1 MVRTRLAGMAPPSE
15 PDRMKPARVLHLID
29 SLHLGGA
36 QEVILTLVRG
46 SDPAK
51 FEHEVAT
58 LHGHGVYWD
67 RMQAAGFTLHSLSP
81 SKYIPLYIPNLIRLL
96 RHGQFDLLHCHLGAS
111 NILGKPLARWLGLP
125 AILSHDHTNDAQ
137 RIENRT
143 VFLLD
148 RWANRYADWFVAVSE
163 SCRNF
168 LIQSEDIPE
177 HKITLVANAIDS
189 DHYRPGTIPRLEA
202 RQKFSLPPE
211 APVLAGVGRLT
222 PQKNFLLFLDVVAD
236 LQREIPD
243 LHILLAGTGP
253 EDSLLRQHA
262 ASLGIADRVVFAGYV
277 ADSREVYAAADFLL
291 MPSRFEGL
299 PMTLLEAM
307 SSGLPVV
314 ASALDGIAEVIS
326 SGADG
331 VLAPPGDRD
340 GFVRAVCELWRNASA
355 RKTMG
360 QAARETIEA
369 RYSARRMVSQIEEIY
384 ARLLPASAR

>member
-1 MVRTRLAGMAPPSE
+1 
-15 PDRMKPARVLHLID
+15 MKPARVLHLID

-81 SKYIPLYIPNLIRLL
+81 SKYIPLYIPNLIRLI
-96 RHGQFDLLHCHLGAS
+96 RQGQFDLLHCHLGAS
-111 NILGKPLARWLGLP
+111 NIIGKPLGRRLGVP

-137 RIENRT
+137 RINNRA

-148 RWANRYADWFVAVSE
+148 RWANRHADWFVTVSE

-168 LIQSEDIPE
+168 LTKAEGIPE
-177 HKITLVANAIDS
+177 NKITLVPNAIDS
-189 DHYRPGTIPRLEA
+189 ERYRPVAVSRPDA
-202 RQKFSLPPE
+202 RREFSLP
-211 APVLAGVGRLT
+211 ADVPVLAGVGRLT
-222 PQKNFLLFLDVVAD
+222 PQKNFQLFLDVVAD

-243 LHILLAGTGP
+243 LHALLAGTGP

-277 ADSREVYAAADFLL
+277 ADSRKVYAAADLLL

-326 SGADG
+326 SGKDG
-331 VLAPPGDRD
+331 VLVAPGDRD
-340 GFVRAVCELWRNASA
+340 GFVRAVRDLWNDAPM
-355 RKTMG
+355 RKAMG
-360 QAARETIEA
+360 HVGRATIEA

-384 ARLLPASAR
+384 ARLLPATAR